1 MVVSCTIRLRS
12 RSESPKPQ
20 LSWIGCGVSESLLLS
35 LTHGFWAGR
44 SKVAFSDPL
53 SRTRTVVACIVD
65 TLFQRWWNHDGV
77 SARIVA
83 TSAPVYGDRVAVCDR
98 HHRHPHR
105 PPAAPRPKSASTSP
119 PVPRLKQPRAIDA

>member
-1 MVVSCTIRLRS
+1 MVVFCTIRLRS

-20 LSWIGCGVSESLLLS
+20 LSWIGCRVSQSLLLS

-44 SKVAFSDPL
+44 SKVAFSNPL
-53 SRTRTVVACIVD
+53 SRTGSVVACIVD

-77 SARIVA
+77 SARIVS
-83 TSAPVYGDRVAVCDR
+83 TSARLYADRVAGGDR

-105 PPAAPRPKSASTSP
+105 PAAARGPKSA
-119 PVPRLKQPRAIDA
+119 